1 MKPQT
6 SRSSS
11 QSLFMLGA
19 LAIFSAAPSY
29 AGLAL
34 TPAGTADGFSLS
46 EFVSGFANSGPGGE
60 GPFGVATT
68 TSGNVLVDS
77 YFDSR
82 VYRFNDV
89 DGQTV
94 AAALGSTALQSFAS
108 DFINRGGTIYAS
120 GGLPPLLSSAAGDS
134 SHGGPDANNLLTL
147 TNAGAVATIALA
159 GGAAAGVA
167 VDAGTG
173 HIFALRGTNFVLGV
187 PLSEQLID
195 YNPGAGTST
204 ILWTRSSSDQGDSV
218 AVSADGRTA
227 YVSFKNLNQVIGFD
241 TTTGAQTTS
250 FSVAGT
256 PDGLGVIHGT
266 SPFAGDLIS
275 NNNDGT
281 VALLNLGTG
290 AVTTIASGGSR
301 GDFTGQDLL
310 NGSLFLTQT
319 DSVWRLSCG
328 EGCDFGGGA
337 GGAGGAGAG
346 GGTAVPEPGTWSL
359 LGLGVVAL
367 GLTRRRGHLTWRSR
381 PSCSGHRPD

>member
-1 MKPQT
+1 
-6 SRSSS
+6 
-11 QSLFMLGA
+11 MLGA
-19 LAIFSAAPSY
+19 LALLSATPSY
-29 AGLAL
+29 ADLAL

-46 EFVSGFANSGPGGE
+46 EFVSGFANNGPGGE
-60 GPFGVATT
+60 GPFGIATT
-68 TSGNVLVDS
+68 TNGNVLVNS

-94 AAALGSTALQSFAS
+94 AAALGSTALQSFAA
-108 DFINRGGTIYAS
+108 DFVNAGGTIYAS
-120 GGLPPLLSSAAGDS
+120 GGLPGVLSSPAGDS
-134 SHGGPDANNLLTL
+134 SRGGPDANNLLTL
-147 TNAGAVATIALA
+147 TNTGALATTALA
-159 GGAAAGVA
+159 GGAAVGVA
-167 VDAGTG
+167 VDAVNG
-173 HIFALRGTNFVLGV
+173 HIFALRATDFGLLGI
-187 PLSEQLID
+187 PAHEQLID
-195 YNPGAGTST
+195 YNPGTGTST
-204 ILWTRSSSDQGDSV
+204 VLWTRSSSDQGDSV

-227 YVSFKNLNQVIGFD
+227 YVSFKGLHQVIGFD

-250 FSVAGT
+250 FDVAA

-281 VALLNLGTG
+281 VALLNVGTG
-290 AVTTIASGGSR
+290 GVTTIASGGSR

-337 GGAGGAGAG
+337 GGTGGG

-367 GLTRRRGHLTWRSR
+367 GLARRRSR
-381 PSCSGHRPD
+381 NGLARAVR